1 MSIYRSPEG
10 KAEIM
15 TLYDSLLS
23 HLGVEFED
31 LFLDTRFGETHVL
44 TTGPRDAPPLVILQG
59 GNVVNPVSLSW
70 FVPLARRYRIYAPDT
85 IGHPGKSAQTRI
97 SPTDESY
104 GRWVVDLLDRL
115 GLGQTPLLGPS
126 YGAGIILRTAVHA
139 PERVSKAVL
148 IVPSG
153 IASGSMR
160 RMVLEIALPMLR
172 YRISPSRERL
182 RRAVCPMFTEEPEE
196 DVLRVI
202 GAVFRNV
209 RLETRL
215 PKHTTADELAGF
227 EAPTMV
233 LAAEND
239 IFFPADK
246 VLPRAREIIL
256 NFAAYE
262 CLEGAGHFP
271 SGRGLARINESVR
284 AFLG

>member
-15 TLYDSLLS
+15 SLYDSFLL

-44 TTGPRDAPPLVILQG
+44 MTGPRDAPPLVILQG

-70 FVPLARRYRIYAPDT
+70 FVPLAREYRIYAPDT

-104 GRWVVDLLDRL
+104 GRWVVDLLDVL
-115 GLGQTPLLGPS
+115 GLGRAPLLGPS
-126 YGAGIILRTAVHA
+126 YGAGIIVVHA
-139 PERVSKAVL
+139 PERISKAVL

-172 YRISPSRERL
+172 YRISPNRERL
-182 RRAVCPMFTEEPEE
+182 RRAVRPMFTEEPEE
-196 DVLRVI
+196 DVPRVI

-209 RLETRL
+209 RLETSL

-227 EAPTMV
+227 EAPTMI

-246 VLPRAREIIL
+246 VLPRAREIIPNL
-256 NFAAYE
+256 ARSE
-262 CLEGAGHFP
+262 LLEGSGHFP
-271 SGRGLARINESVR
+271 SERGLARLNESVQ